1 LEIFYDA
8 EEVLS
13 RPLVGQGGP
22 QDLVGGA
29 AEASG
34 DLLSHPGD
42 GIAVLDLVADYELAE
57 F

>member
-1 LEIFYDA
+1 LEIFYDG

-29 AEASG
+29 AEAAG

-42 GIAVLDLVADYELAE
+42 GIAILDLVAGYELAE